1 MIGVTII
8 KSAESGSPGQYLNIY
23 SENWDVVADSKPFQ
37 LENLAQNCVS
47 LLLDFVPGQ
56 LSHCRAGDTV
66 VWLLGGSDHKVL
78 VHFLNFDIDFDI
90 DWRTILRS
98 EIAAILAFRRKY

>member
-78 VHFLNFDIDFDI
+78 VDFLKFDIDFDI

-98 EIAAILAFRRKY
+98 ENAAILAFRRKY

>member
-78 VHFLNFDIDFDI
+78 VDFLNFDSQFM
-90 DWRTILRS
+90 
-98 EIAAILAFRRKY
+98 RKSLLKL